1 MNKRVNSGAAA
12 MEKILEGVNLV
23 ANPVIST
30 LSPKGRTVVISKS
43 AVIDYGIRN
52 FPLEV
57 TKDGYRVAM
66 NIASPDPE
74 IQVGVLFAQ
83 QAIEKQMTDVGD
95 ATTTCALMVKY
106 LLEAGLKEIE
116 NGKSHVAVKTSILN
130 GVEYVISELKK
141 MSTEIAGNAELVRQV
156 ATVSANGDEKI
167 GDLIAEAFEKIETSI
182 FSNTHDTLYCF
193 TNTGTVHQIKVYS
206 LPEGNRG
213 DKGQHIS
220 KFLTIDPN
228 ETIVS
233 YLSLSECADDDY
245 LVFANSSGVVKRTLA
260 SYYTDLYNGCIAIKL
275 KDKDNLVS
283 VLKCKEHDDVFL
295 ATEEGLSIRFCAED
309 ISVTNRNTQGCW
321 GINLSD
327 TDRVIGAVAIPTV
340 KNKHGKYDTKD
351 DKSAIL
357 TVTSL
362 GFGKRTLVDDYLKP
376 KDVFGHAERQSRG
389 GKGKINIKLTPKI
402 GKVVKVILLGA
413 EDEVLV
419 STSDGKNARVS
430 ADEIRTVGRNSS
442 GVSLVKIKDKD
453 TVVGACRI
461 PCSV

>member
-167 GDLIAEAFEKIETSI
+167 GDLIAEAFEKIGEDGVIDIQESKGLETKIEISPG
-182 FSNTHDTLYCF
+182 FKF
-193 TNTGTVHQIKVYS
+193 
-206 LPEGNRG
+206 P
-213 DKGQHIS
+213 KGYAS
-220 KFLTIDPN
+220 PYFLTKGAASAVLENPYILIYDRAITKLEDKENGTGLMPVLEKIFTQQQVTGN
-228 ETIVS
+228 
-233 YLSLSECADDDY
+233 
-245 LVFANSSGVVKRTLA
+245 KRPLMIF
-260 SYYTDLYNGCIAIKL
+260 C
-275 KDKDNLVS
+275 DN
-283 VLKCKEHDDVFL
+283 
-295 ATEEGLSIRFCAED
+295 
-309 ISVTNRNTQGCW
+309 W
-321 GINLSD
+321 
-327 TDRVIGAVAIPTV
+327 
-340 KNKHGKYDTKD
+340 
-351 DKSAIL
+351 
-357 TVTSL
+357 
-362 GFGKRTLVDDYLKP
+362 
-376 KDVFGHAERQSRG
+376 
-389 GKGKINIKLTPKI
+389 
-402 GKVVKVILLGA
+402 
-413 EDEVLV
+413 
-419 STSDGKNARVS
+419 
-430 ADEIRTVGRNSS
+430 
-442 GVSLVKIKDKD
+442 
-453 TVVGACRI
+453 
-461 PCSV
+461 